1 MQPGE
6 LWTARETV
14 TVTILPGDAIMLVKG
29 VPILVIDRR
38 GPQQVDWPRRWYR
51 VLVEGRMVTALIGD
65 DDVVR
70 MEEAA
75 TGPMQSDAGH
85 GITGS

>member
-14 TVTILPGDAIMLVKG
+14 TVTILPGDAIRLVKG

-38 GPQQVDWPRRWYR
+38 SSWAGSTRRWYC
-51 VLVEGRMVTALIGD
+51 VLVEGRMVTAFIGD

-70 MEEAA
+70 MEEEAA
-75 TGPMQSDAGH
+75 TGPMQSDMGR